1 MRTFQCTQVREVW
14 TTATH
19 MTSSAWTET
28 IYLLALR
35 TQWPGACL
43 FAFCSVYLPACI
55 GHGPWVSEFAGL
67 VAALHGRLSQ
77 LLASHV
83 DDRVSQCLAQA
94 EPDLLWNFLGTSAA
108 LASATLSTLLP
119 LFAKLPVLC
128 FLRLPWSSSSSS
140 SFSLLCCRRRCAPSS
155 VAFAW
160 LDPQT
165 SHTHCC
171 PEWRPI
177 CRSSTVEVALNATAE
192 QRVRLHEELAPGL
205 ALVQAAADEEKSP
218 VPNEVLVLQAAL
230 TQQQPKAAA

>member
-1 MRTFQCTQVREVW
+1 
-14 TTATH
+14 

-77 LLASHV
+77 LLAAHV

-94 EPDLLWNFLGTSAA
+94 EPDLLWNFLGTSTAP

-128 FLRLPWSSSSSS
+128 FLRLPLSSSSSS

-155 VAFAW
+155 AAFAW

-165 SHTHCC
+165 SHSH
-171 PEWRPI
+171 I
-177 CRSSTVEVALNATAE
+177 VALNGAPSADRVYSGSCPKRHGRAACPASRRACSWFGASAGCCGRGENPCAE
-192 QRVRLHEELAPGL
+192 
-205 ALVQAAADEEKSP
+205 
-218 VPNEVLVLQAAL
+218 
-230 TQQQPKAAA
+230 